1 MMAFFDAL
9 KEKLQNVKK
18 GWLGL
23 GSLFAPGKKI
33 DESFWDGLEEQL
45 LLGDVGVD
53 LTDEL
58 VAELRQEAKKSNI
71 KDTSALK
78 EKFVDLIVRKLEE
91 IPGMGKPIE
100 TKNKPAVVLLVGV
113 NGSGKTT
120 TAAKLASKFTSE
132 GKKVLLA
139 AADTYRAAAIDQL
152 KVWGEKIGVRVV
164 AHDVGGDPAA
174 VIYDAIESA
183 VASDANLVI
192 ADTAGR
198 LHTKHNLMEELKKVK
213 RVVERRLP
221 EEPSESLLVL
231 DAVMGQNAFYQ
242 AEVFNEALSLTG
254 VILAKYD
261 NTAKGGIILA
271 VAQRMSLPIRYVG
284 LGEGS
289 EDLELFEPRSFV
301 EALLS

>member
-1 MMAFFDAL
+1 
-9 KEKLQNVKK
+9 
-18 GWLGL
+18 
-23 GSLFAPGKKI
+23 
-33 DESFWDGLEEQL
+33 
-45 LLGDVGVD
+45 
-53 LTDEL
+53 
-58 VAELRQEAKKSNI
+58 LRQEARKSNI
-71 KDTSALK
+71 KDASALK

-183 VASDANLVI
+183 VASDADMVI

-221 EEPSESLLVL
+221 DEPSESLLVL
-231 DAVMGQNAFYQ
+231 DAVMGQNAFCQ

-271 VAQRMSLPIRYVG
+271 VAQKMSLPIRYVG

>member
-1 MMAFFDAL
+1 MMAFFNAL

-58 VAELRQEAKKSNI
+58 VAELRQEARKSNI

-100 TKNKPAVVLLVGV
+100 IKNKPAVVLLVGV

-183 VASDANLVI
+183 VASDADLVI

-284 LGEGS
+284 LGESS

>member
-1 MMAFFDAL
+1 MAFFNAL

-58 VAELRQEAKKSNI
+58 VAELRQEARKSNI

-100 TKNKPAVVLLVGV
+100 IKNKPAVVLLVGV

-183 VASDANLVI
+183 VASDADLVI

-284 LGEGS
+284 LGESS

>member
-1 MMAFFDAL
+1 MRYVAKESNIRDAL
-9 KEKLQNVKK
+9 
-18 GWLGL
+18 
-23 GSLFAPGKKI
+23 
-33 DESFWDGLEEQL
+33 
-45 LLGDVGVD
+45 
-53 LTDEL
+53 
-58 VAELRQEAKKSNI
+58 
-71 KDTSALK
+71 ALK
-78 EKFVDLIVRKLEE
+78 AAFIDLIVSELEK

-100 TKNKPAVVLLVGV
+100 VKNKPTLVLIVGV

-120 TAAKLASKFTSE
+120 TAAKLAYRYKE
-132 GKKVLLA
+132 DGQKVLLA

-152 KVWGEKIGVRVV
+152 KAWGDKINARVI

-183 VASDANLVI
+183 IASDTDMVI
-192 ADTAGR
+192 VDTAGR

-213 RVVERRLP
+213 RVIERKLP
-221 EEPSESLLVL
+221 GEPSESLLVL
-231 DAVMGQNAFYQ
+231 DAVMGQNAFHQ
-242 AEVFNEALSLTG
+242 AEVFNEALNLTG

-284 LGEGS
+284 LGEGI
-289 EDLELFEPRSFV
+289 EDLELFEPRAFV

>member
-1 MMAFFDAL
+1 MAFFDAL

-71 KDTSALK
+71 KDASALK

-100 TKNKPAVVLLVGV
+100 MKNKPAVVLLVGV

-183 VASDANLVI
+183 IASDADLVI

-221 EEPSESLLVL
+221 DEPSESLLVL